1 MIYAV
6 FSRARPG
13 ELMTDTSRPDG
24 STSLAKSPSMTRST
38 HGQFLPCTKKNGNS

>member
-1 MIYAV
+1 MIYGV

-38 HGQFLPCTKKNGNS
+38 HGQFYPVQKNGNS